1 MSLKLPRNWDFNL
14 RPDANKIARSKSM
27 MPAESSSGP
36 VHPGSASHLE
46 RPLKTGWL
54 KKQRSIV
61 KNWQMKFFV
70 LRGSILYYYKDDKDT
85 AIQGSIPLQG
95 TQVNEL
101 LSNPDEAGKFQFEIS
116 PVNADRDRVY
126 QDSHVLM
133 ANSQNEME
141 EWVKTIRRVMGTPSS
156 GVVFGQRLAD
166 TILYEQKFE
175 QHQVPILVEK
185 CVEFIREHGLSEE
198 GIFRLPGQDNQVKQF
213 RDAFDAGER
222 PSFPSETDVH
232 TVASLFKLYL
242 RELPEPV
249 IPWSQYDDFLNCSQ
263 HLNVTD
269 MTGWEHL
276 EKQIA
281 LLPPENYSLLSYI
294 CRFLYE
300 VQLNSSVNKMSVENL
315 ATVIGVNILRPRVED
330 PFSIMKGT
338 LQIQKLMTVII
349 SHHKELFP
357 KSKDIPPLSP
367 VVKND
372 NKKSNVPRSS
382 VGWDVAEDPTQS
394 VTNNVKE
401 GQVLSESAEDLT
413 SCGSAAWG
421 ERGNDEKG
429 SLSFKLRK
437 RTQTLP
443 SRRCTF
449 SSQGEENGCTEATG
463 KRVGVFSN
471 DFWNLEPSSASS
483 EADKNT
489 LSEDIFS
496 ALQWQNVSKCQRSS
510 VLNKSFHSDGA
521 EVRRHYGGTWEA
533 QPKSPQPKMEN
544 KSTTPNLTPVPSSPS
559 TTSRELLI
567 PKLSDSGGNNIAR
580 KDMRRSLH
588 AEELDTEKGECKTAS
603 YEIQV
608 SSLQK
613 KNQELCSKVE
623 ELEKELMQEKQR
635 NKELEIRIRNM
646 EAAHKEAERQNQE
659 LDKVLQSFT
668 SQKLKGRV
676 TMPI

>member
-1 MSLKLPRNWDFNL
+1 
-14 RPDANKIARSKSM
+14 M
-27 MPAESSSGP
+27 MPAESSSGLG
-36 VHPGSASHLE
+36 HPGSASHLE
-46 RPLKTGWL
+46 RPMKTGWL

-85 AIQGSIPLQG
+85 AIQVSGVTKGDKGWDVQGSIPLQG

-101 LSNPDEAGKFQFEIS
+101 LSNPDEAGKFQFEII

-185 CVEFIREHGLSEE
+185 CVQFIREHGLSEE

-269 MTGWEHL
+269 MTGWENL

-338 LQIQKLMTVII
+338 LQIQKLMTVMI

-357 KSKDIPPLSP
+357 KSKDIPALSP

-382 VGWDVAEDPTQS
+382 VGWDVAEDPSQS

-421 ERGNDEKG
+421 ERGNDEKS

-443 SRRCTF
+443 SRRSTF

-489 LSEDIFS
+489 LSEDIFL

-510 VLNKSFHSDGA
+510 VLNKSFHSDGG
-521 EVRRHYGGTWEA
+521 EIKHHYGGTWEA
-533 QPKSPQPKMEN
+533 QPKSPQPEMEN
-544 KSTTPNLTPVPSSPS
+544 KGATPNLTLAPSSPS

-580 KDMRRSLH
+580 KEMSRSLH
-588 AEELDTEKGECKTAS
+588 AEELDTEKGECKKAS

-659 LDKVLQSFT
+659 QDKVLQSFT

-676 TMPI
+676 KMPI